1 MVNDNIA
8 FTAIYDEKIV
18 GFLIMKRFEESF
30 DILRFCYVIVDDT
43 KRGNG
48 YGKQMM
54 ILALKYAKEILV
66 LKKLV
71 LVCLNV
77 MWLHITA
84 INQLDLN
91 KISQIPNIYLWVK
104 NGNVQSLKL
113 IFSLIKFF

>member
-54 ILALKYAKEILV
+54 ILALKYAKEIFGA
-66 LKKLV
+66 KKVSLGV
-71 LVCLNV
+71 FECNV
-77 MWLHITA
+77 A
-84 INQLDLN
+84 AYNCYKSVGFN

-113 IFSLIKFF
+113 SFSLIKFF